1 MLHKVVLTRSNKT
14 ITILTTNKTRNIVL
28 ITQQNGNSQQEK
40 NQQHQ
45 QQLTPYTT
53 DHIL

>member
-1 MLHKVVLTRSNKT
+1 MLHEVMLHEVNKI
-14 ITILTTNKTRNIVL
+14 ITIPRTNNIIIIVL
-28 ITQQNGNSQQEK
+28 ITQNGNSQQEK